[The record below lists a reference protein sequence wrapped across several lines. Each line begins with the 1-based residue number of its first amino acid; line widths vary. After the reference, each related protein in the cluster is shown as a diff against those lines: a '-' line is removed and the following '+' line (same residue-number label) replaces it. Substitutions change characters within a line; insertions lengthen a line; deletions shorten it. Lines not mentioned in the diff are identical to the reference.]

1 MLLPV
6 MARLNLS
13 KRRPMNTEH
22 TGWNHSAEVVLPT
35 SSKGG
40 GFEPARTMT
49 RFSDPQALELANSRV
64 GSRLVKIRAADSDGH
79 RSSANILIK
88 RRYEWRGYQGASL
101 PLDYNANRITL
112 SATEHDETIGT
123 ITVGLDGH
131 EGLLAEDVFPAEVA
145 SLRDQ
150 GRNVCEFTKLAMDP
164 IEGAKRVLSSLF
176 HVAFIVAHRIKRCNT
191 LVLEVNPRHV
201 NYYKR
206 MLGCVVLG
214 EERLNRRVN
223 APAVLLWLDFSYV
236 DEQIGKFAGTAGQEP
251 GDRSLYPYFFS
262 LAEETGIISRL
273 HGCPWL
279 TSTFQA

>member
-1 MLLPV
+1 
-6 MARLNLS
+6 
-13 KRRPMNTEH
+13 MNTEH
-22 TGWNHSAEVVLPT
+22 IAWNKTAEVALPA
-35 SSKGG
+35 SPKVG
-40 GFEPARTMT
+40 GFEHIRTMT
-49 RFSDPQALELANSRV
+49 RYSDPQSLELANSRV

-123 ITVGLDGH
+123 ITVGLDSQ
-131 EGLLAEDVFPAEVA
+131 EGLLAEDVFPDEVA
-145 SLRDQ
+145 SLRAQ
-150 GRNVCEFTKLAMDP
+150 GRKVCEFTKLAMDP
-164 IEGAKRVLSSLF
+164 IDGAKRVLSSLF
-176 HVAFIVAHRIKRCNT
+176 HVAFIVAHRIKRCDT

-214 EERLNRRVN
+214 EERQNRRVD
-223 APAVLLWLDFSYV
+223 APAVLLWLDFPYV
-236 DEQIGKFAGTAGQEP
+236 DDQITKLAGTAGKEAS
-251 GDRSLYPYFFS
+251 DRSLYPYFFS

-279 TSTFQA
+279 TSAYQA

>member
-1 MLLPV
+1 MPGY
-6 MARLNLS
+6 S
-13 KRRPMNTEH
+13 DTE
-22 TGWNHSAEVVLPT
+22 T
-35 SSKGG
+35 
-40 GFEPARTMT
+40 
-49 RFSDPQALELANSRV
+49 LELANSRV

-123 ITVGLDGH
+123 ITVGLDSH
-131 EGLLAEDVFPAEVA
+131 TGLFAEDVFPQEVA
-145 SLRDQ
+145 SLREE
-150 GRNVCEFTKLAMDP
+150 GRKICEFTKLAMDP
-164 IEGAKRVLSSLF
+164 IDGAKRVLSSLF
-176 HVAFIVAHRIKRCNT
+176 HVAFLIAHRIKRYDT

-223 APAVLLWLDFSYV
+223 APAVLLWLDFAYV
-236 DEQIGKFAGTAGQEP
+236 DQQIAKLAGTAGQESS
-251 GDRSLYPYFFS
+251 DRTLYPHFFS
-262 LAEETGIISRL
+262 LAEETGILSRL
-273 HGCPWL
+273 HGCQWL
-279 TSTFQA
+279 TRTYQA